1 MIGGTGLLGCEAA
14 KVLIEKGHEVKSVA
28 LPPRPEGAPIPK
40 EMEIIFGDINK
51 KSDDEIR
58 EMLKG
63 TYLGELT
70 SIYSCVT
77 RPPLPVEA
85 SLLKA
90 IVTVACCLTGEAS
103 VEELQ
108 RRNGTLGGLR
118 LIGADRAKLKIN
130 TAGGQV
136 CNVYAMLVANSASG
150 KDIGNLIGKFARMNN
165 PSIRLTDGD
174 PVMPDWNLGTS
185 ASAEGLA
192 KVLTRKPNG
201 LLVISEMANWLDPHH
216 WQNKATSFLT
226 EAFGQGYYDQNFSDR
241 GRCVSSRSVD
251 YCCPNIIANIQPR
264 VFGELADIQNIY
276 TGFLGRFI
284 FAVMPEFYGN
294 PARFDSADLLEQM
307 RVIVDIFLRK
317 KGVVEVEEEYADE
330 IQKVFLGKCDP
341 KLNPSWRRL
350 CCEYYPR
357 FMVMLSV
364 NHGIKS
370 QGESVI
376 ITDEAKSKA
385 RMLTLWFFAQAEKVL
400 GDIMDC
406 DSRSREMEQKLK
418 RIFEIIRDQDRGDGV
433 LTSTISHCASGSGT
447 TSSDRCKL
455 LAELIERGWISQ
467 ENNRFMVLN
476 PPPGMGKTKL
486 RKK

>member
-1 MIGGTGLLGCEAA
+1 
-14 KVLIEKGHEVKSVA
+14 
-28 LPPRPEGAPIPK
+28 
-40 EMEIIFGDINK
+40 
-51 KSDDEIR
+51 
-58 EMLKG
+58 
-63 TYLGELT
+63 
-70 SIYSCVT
+70 
-77 RPPLPVEA
+77 
-85 SLLKA
+85 
-90 IVTVACCLTGEAS
+90 
-103 VEELQ
+103 
-108 RRNGTLGGLR
+108 
-118 LIGADRAKLKIN
+118 
-130 TAGGQV
+130 
-136 CNVYAMLVANSASG
+136 
-150 KDIGNLIGKFARMNN
+150 
-165 PSIRLTDGD
+165 
-174 PVMPDWNLGTS
+174 
-185 ASAEGLA
+185 
-192 KVLTRKPNG
+192 
-201 LLVISEMANWLDPHH
+201 
-216 WQNKATSFLT
+216 
-226 EAFGQGYYDQNFSDR
+226 
-241 GRCVSSRSVD
+241 
-251 YCCPNIIANIQPR
+251 
-264 VFGELADIQNIY
+264 
-276 TGFLGRFI
+276 
-284 FAVMPEFYGN
+284 MPEFYGN

-330 IQKVFLGKCDP
+330 IQKIFLGKCDP